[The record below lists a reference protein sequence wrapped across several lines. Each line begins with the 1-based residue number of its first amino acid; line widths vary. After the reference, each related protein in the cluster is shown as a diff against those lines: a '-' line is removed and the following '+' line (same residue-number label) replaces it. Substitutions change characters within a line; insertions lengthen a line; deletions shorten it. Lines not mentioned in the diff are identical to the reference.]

1 VQPEPSK
8 PLGSSTKEEGA
19 AMNLLEWLNSWER
32 AWLFWMGMTGLAFLS
47 IVTGLAIGNWITTL
61 M

>member
-1 VQPEPSK
+1 
-8 PLGSSTKEEGA
+8 
-19 AMNLLEWLNSWER
+19 MNLLEWLNSWER